1 MRFGAVVEPIQAEW
15 SLLCRPEQET
25 RAEPFLQAR
34 RDLAHISH
42 ELIRERRR
50 IEVTTVLAMRQVKA
64 PPSADTGDGGGNRS
78 RRMIRTTSI
87 LATLGAVCLGVAVA
101 AQKAQE
107 PSFTAATRTV
117 AVYATV
123 TNAQGRLV
131 PDLSREDFTVDDD
144 GRRQTLTVFSNDV
157 QPITVVMLLD
167 RSGSM
172 KPNFDLEERAAEAF
186 VHAMG
191 PDDKA
196 RIGSFAAH
204 IQIDPP
210 EFSSDRDA
218 LVKVLHTELQTDGP
232 TPLWNAVDTAI
243 DKLILEPGR
252 RVVLVFT
259 DGVDMPL
266 NFSGR
271 NKSLKDVMK
280 RAEER
285 DVMVYAIGLAGD
297 TGMPDLR
304 GRTPDRGA
312 RGGPIPIGGIGG
324 RGSGDRLQLEKP
336 DEGLPKIAAA
346 TGGGY
351 FELMS
356 ARDLPSTFARVAD
369 ELHHQYSLGFTP
381 EKLDGK
387 LHDLTVRVSQPNL
400 TVRARKRY
408 VASKPL

>member
-1 MRFGAVVEPIQAEW
+1 
-15 SLLCRPEQET
+15 
-25 RAEPFLQAR
+25 
-34 RDLAHISH
+34 
-42 ELIRERRR
+42 
-50 IEVTTVLAMRQVKA
+50 
-64 PPSADTGDGGGNRS
+64 
-78 RRMIRTTSI
+78 
-87 LATLGAVCLGVAVA
+87 
-101 AQKAQE
+101 
-107 PSFTAATRTV
+107 
-117 AVYATV
+117 
-123 TNAQGRLV
+123 
-131 PDLSREDFTVDDD
+131 
-144 GRRQTLTVFSNDV
+144 
-157 QPITVVMLLD
+157 MLLD

-172 KPNFDLEERAAEAF
+172 KPNFDLEEQAAEAF
-186 VHAMG
+186 VRAMG
-191 PDDKA
+191 PADKA
-196 RIGSFAAH
+196 RLGSFATH

-210 EFSSDRDA
+210 EFSSDRDV
-218 LVKVLHTELQTDGP
+218 LVKILRTELQSDGP

-304 GRTPDRGA
+304 GRTPDRGG
-312 RGGPIPIGGIGG
+312 RGGLGPGGIGG
-324 RGSGDRLQLEKP
+324 FGSRSPGGDRPQLEKP

-351 FELMS
+351 FELTS

-369 ELHHQYSLGFTP
+369 ELHHQYALGFTP

-387 LHDLTVRVSQPNL
+387 VHDLTVRASQPDL

-408 VASKPL
+408 LASKPLGGA